1 MQNLINT
8 GLLSSTIALI
18 LSSII
23 YVINNFNT
31 KDVERKLMSNFHKI
45 RYVLSLSLVSA
56 FLNTIVILVLYMIK
70 GGVVTGN
77 IFIGLFILSITVFS
91 VILLMVE
98 LCFLFIARKFKFIIK
113 LNDGTKWEIIKT
125 TNDKGLLLK
134 KGDEYKIIKDYY
146 NLPIIKLMK

>member
-1 MQNLINT
+1 LQNLINT